1 MVQLGW
7 LGAPYDTYLFSDFA
21 SVDPARYRAA
31 LFLSPAGFSEAQ
43 LRRLADWKREGRSL
57 LFSGYPGYAAGK
69 LGEACEI
76 ACEIGADTAPLRAA
90 YRGEAY
96 PSLPCSGPQ
105 VALLPGDGDVV
116 LAREENGAVAAVL
129 HRNREYQILWSVVPQ
144 LPAAMVR
151 EALLLAGAHIYLY
164 TRDTVS
170 AAGNLVCVHAC
181 EGGVKRVYFPR
192 MGRAFDAIHGKRLP
206 APTDTPKWKCAGR
219 TRLLRLE
226 LRKTH
231 KAYKNAAGGCL
242 VFLRQPPG
250 GIWRNPPSRLLP
262 KRLPFPK
269 GDARRTSILPARY
282 TACAA
287 LRGCLLPPGYRW

>member
-1 MVQLGW
+1 MVETVGEADL
-7 LGAPYDTYLFSDFA
+7 
-21 SVDPARYRAA
+21 RI
-31 LFLSPAGFSEAQ
+31 LSSTHAFWFGTNNIGQDLWSRVWSGFSEAQ

-116 LAREENGAVAAVL
+116 LAREENGAAAAVL

-206 APTDTPKWKCAGR
+206 GTELYAEMEMQLGE

-226 LRKTH
+226 L
-231 KAYKNAAGGCL
+231 AEEL
-242 VFLRQPPG
+242 
-250 GIWRNPPSRLLP
+250 
-262 KRLPFPK
+262 
-269 GDARRTSILPARY
+269 
-282 TACAA
+282 
-287 LRGCLLPPGYRW
+287 